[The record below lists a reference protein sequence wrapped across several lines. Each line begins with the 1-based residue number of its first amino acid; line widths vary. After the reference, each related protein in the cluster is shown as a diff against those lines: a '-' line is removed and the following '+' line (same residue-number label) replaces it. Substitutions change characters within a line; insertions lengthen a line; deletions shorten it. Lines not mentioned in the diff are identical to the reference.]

1 MSELDL
7 TRLNVGGINNDSSEM
22 TPPPGWGE
30 EPKEEPKVEPIVE
43 PVEVEEKIETPVL
56 DENKEEEEVTE
67 VTSNE
72 SEIETDNNNTRNN
85 ILNSLSAQMQPKET
99 EDKETDARPDFSHDL
114 SETAE
119 EDVEEEIPSTTV
131 SPKLIEKSNKGK
143 FVHHTRVDAGFGNR
157 PSPLIVKS
165 VFSRTLLSL
174 LNAYF
179 NGSIGKD
186 GEVHHY
192 VDEELKF
199 FGVYNRK
206 KEPCVWEEGGADDNK
221 GSVLLITDPEGNPL
235 TPSFSL
241 TNTNV
246 VNGKHALVPVW
257 AGCYMVMGGQRK
269 GNEILTVYKI
279 SSVENSTDAHLSSPS
294 FTLDLICYSN
304 GGEFTS
310 NVEST
315 FWTVETPAWKAAMKR
330 MYEKNAC
337 VPAYVNDYKELILD
351 VATLN
356 DLNDALSEQNFVN
369 TIEVLPDL
377 KTAYTVVGEQL
388 GKQML
393 ELDKYECAQL
403 IVYPVYQQETVDVWI
418 IGLIYN
424 RETHSSV
431 GRRIAYKKVVIR
443 EDDSCQFYYPDR
455 TEKESVP
462 FDTLAKAL
470 KRNNGSIINAF
481 RRLTPV
487 V

>member
-1 MSELDL
+1 MSDLDL
-7 TRLNVGGINNDSSEM
+7 TRLNVGGINNDNSEM

-30 EPKEEPKVEPIVE
+30 EESKEEPIIEPKVE
-43 PVEVEEKIETPVL
+43 PVEVEEKVETPVL
-56 DENKEEEEVTE
+56 DENKEEEVE
-67 VTSNE
+67 SNE
-72 SEIETDNNNTRNN
+72 SEIESENNTRNN
-85 ILNSLSAQMQPKET
+85 ILNSLSEQMQQPKEFV
-99 EDKETDARPDFSHDL
+99 PDGKDDWCEVLDSD
-114 SETAE
+114 EKDE
-119 EDVEEEIPSTTV
+119 EEEIPSTTV
-131 SPKLIEKSNKGK
+131 SPKLIEKNGKGK
-143 FVHHTRVDAGFGNR
+143 FIRHTRVDAGFGNR

-174 LNAYF
+174 LNTYF

-186 GEVHHY
+186 GEAHCY

-206 KEPCVWEEGGADDNK
+206 KESCVWEEGGADDTK
-221 GSVLLITDPEGNPL
+221 GSVLLVTDPEGNPL

-257 AGCYMVMGGQRK
+257 TGCYMLMGGQRK
-269 GNEILTVYKI
+269 GQEILTVYKI
-279 SSVENSTDAHLSSPS
+279 TSVENSIDAHLSNPS

-315 FWTVETPAWKAAMKR
+315 FWNVEASAWKAAMKR
-330 MYEKNAC
+330 MYEKHAF
-337 VPAYVNDYKELILD
+337 VPVYVNDYKEFILD

-356 DLNDALSEQNFVN
+356 DLNDALSEPNFVN

-377 KTAYTVVGEQL
+377 KTAYKVVGEQL
-388 GKQML
+388 GKEML

-403 IVYPVYQQETVDVWI
+403 IVYPVYQQESVDVWI
-418 IGLIYN
+418 LGLIYN
-424 RETHSSV
+424 RDTHSSA
-431 GRRIAYKKVVIR
+431 GRRIAYKRVVLH
-443 EDDSCQFYYPDR
+443 EDDACQFYYPDR

>member
-1 MSELDL
+1 ME
-7 TRLNVGGINNDSSEM
+7 
-22 TPPPGWGE
+22 
-30 EPKEEPKVEPIVE
+30 
-43 PVEVEEKIETPVL
+43 
-56 DENKEEEEVTE
+56 
-67 VTSNE
+67 SNE
-72 SEIETDNNNTRNN
+72 GESESEKNTRNN
-85 ILNSLSAQMQPKET
+85 ILNSLSEQMQQPKEFI
-99 EDKETDARPDFSHDL
+99 PDGKDDWCEVLDSD
-114 SETAE
+114 EKDE
-119 EDVEEEIPSTTV
+119 EEEIPSTTV
-131 SPKLIEKSNKGK
+131 SPKLIEKNNKGK
-143 FVHHTRVDAGFGNR
+143 SVHHTRVDAGFGNR

-179 NGSIGKD
+179 NGSIGKE

-199 FGVYNRK
+199 FGVYNRT

-269 GNEILTVYKI
+269 GQEILTVYKI
-279 SSVENSTDAHLSSPS
+279 TSVESSIDAHLSSPS

-330 MYEKNAC
+330 MYEKNAF
-337 VPAYVNDYKELILD
+337 VPAYVNDYKEFILD

>member
-1 MSELDL
+1 MSDLDL
-7 TRLNVGGINNDSSEM
+7 TRLNVGGINNDNSEM

-30 EPKEEPKVEPIVE
+30 EESKEEPIIEPKVES
-43 PVEVEEKIETPVL
+43 VEVEEKVETPVL
-56 DENKEEEEVTE
+56 DENKAEVKE
-67 VTSNE
+67 VESNE
-72 SEIETDNNNTRNN
+72 SEIESENNTRNN
-85 ILNSLSAQMQPKET
+85 ILNSLSEQMQQPKEFV
-99 EDKETDARPDFSHDL
+99 PDGKDDWCEVLDSD
-114 SETAE
+114 EKDE
-119 EDVEEEIPSTTV
+119 EEEIPSTTV
-131 SPKLIEKSNKGK
+131 SPKLIEKNGKGK
-143 FVHHTRVDAGFGNR
+143 FIRHTRVDAGFGNR

-174 LNAYF
+174 LNTYF

-186 GEVHHY
+186 GEAHYY

-206 KEPCVWEEGGADDNK
+206 KESCVWEEGGADDTK
-221 GSVLLITDPEGNPL
+221 GSVLLVTDPEGNPL

-257 AGCYMVMGGQRK
+257 SGCYMLMGGQRK
-269 GNEILTVYKI
+269 GQEILTVYKI
-279 SSVENSTDAHLSSPS
+279 TSVESSIDAHLSSPS

-315 FWTVETPAWKAAMKR
+315 FWSVEAPAWKAAMKR
-330 MYEKNAC
+330 MYEKHAF
-337 VPAYVNDYKELILD
+337 VPAYVNDYKEFILD

-356 DLNDALSEQNFVN
+356 DLNDALSEPNFVN

-377 KTAYTVVGEQL
+377 KTAYKVVGEQL
-388 GKQML
+388 GKEML

-403 IVYPVYQQETVDVWI
+403 IVYPVYQQESVDVWI
-418 IGLIYN
+418 LGLIYN
-424 RETHSSV
+424 RDTHSSV
-431 GRRIAYKKVVIR
+431 GRRIAYKRVVLH
-443 EDDSCQFYYPDR
+443 EDDVCQFYYPDR

>member
-1 MSELDL
+1 MSDLDL
-7 TRLNVGGINNDSSEM
+7 TRLNVGGINNDNSEM

-30 EPKEEPKVEPIVE
+30 EPKEVLKEEPKVE
-43 PVEVEEKIETPVL
+43 PVEVEEKVETPVL
-56 DENKEEEEVTE
+56 DENKEEVVEEVK
-67 VTSNE
+67 SNE
-72 SEIETDNNNTRNN
+72 SEIETENNTRNN
-85 ILNSLSAQMQPKET
+85 ILNSLSEQMQQPKEFI
-99 EDKETDARPDFSHDL
+99 PDGKSDWCEVL
-114 SETAE
+114 DSDEKDE
-119 EDVEEEIPSTTV
+119 EEEIPSTTV
-131 SPKLIEKSNKGK
+131 SPKLIEKNNKGK
-143 FVHHTRVDAGFGNR
+143 FIRHTRVDAGFGNR

-174 LNAYF
+174 LNTYF

-186 GEVHHY
+186 GEVHCY

-206 KEPCVWEEGGADDNK
+206 KESCVWEEGGADDTK
-221 GSVLLITDPEGNPL
+221 GSVLLVTDPEGNPL

-257 AGCYMVMGGQRK
+257 PGCYMLMGGQRK
-269 GNEILTVYKI
+269 SEEILTVYKI
-279 SSVENSTDAHLSSPS
+279 SSVENSIDAHLSSPS

-315 FWTVETPAWKAAMKR
+315 FWNMEAPAWKAAMKR
-330 MYEKNAC
+330 MYEKRAF
-337 VPAYVNDYKELILD
+337 VPAYVNDYKEFILD

-356 DLNDALSEQNFVN
+356 DLNDALSEPNFVN

-377 KTAYTVVGEQL
+377 KTAYKVVGEQL
-388 GKQML
+388 GKEML

-403 IVYPVYQQETVDVWI
+403 IVYPVYQQESVDVWI
-418 IGLIYN
+418 LGLIYN
-424 RETHSSV
+424 RDTHSSA
-431 GRRIAYKKVVIR
+431 GRRIAYKRVVLH
-443 EDDSCQFYYPDR
+443 EDDPCQFYYPDR

>member
-1 MSELDL
+1 MSDLDL
-7 TRLNVGGINNDSSEM
+7 TRLNVGGINNDNSEM

-30 EPKEEPKVEPIVE
+30 EESKEEPIIEPKVE
-43 PVEVEEKIETPVL
+43 PVEVEEKVETPVL
-56 DENKEEEEVTE
+56 DENKEEVVEEVK
-67 VTSNE
+67 SNE
-72 SEIETDNNNTRNN
+72 SEIESENNTRNN
-85 ILNSLSAQMQPKET
+85 ILNSLSEQMQQPKEFV
-99 EDKETDARPDFSHDL
+99 PDGKDDW
-114 SETAE
+114 SEVLDSDE
-119 EDVEEEIPSTTV
+119 KDEEEEIPSTTV
-131 SPKLIEKSNKGK
+131 SPKLIEKNGKGK
-143 FVHHTRVDAGFGNR
+143 FIRHTRVDVGFGNR

-174 LNAYF
+174 LNTYF

-186 GEVHHY
+186 GEAHYY

-206 KEPCVWEEGGADDNK
+206 KESCAWEEGGADDTK
-221 GSVLLITDPEGNPL
+221 GSVLLVTDPEGNPL

-257 AGCYMVMGGQRK
+257 PGCYMLMGGQRK
-269 GNEILTVYKI
+269 GQEILTVYKI
-279 SSVENSTDAHLSSPS
+279 TSVESSIDAHLSSPS

-315 FWTVETPAWKAAMKR
+315 FWNVEAPAWKAAMKR
-330 MYEKNAC
+330 MYEKHAF
-337 VPAYVNDYKELILD
+337 VPAYVNDYKEFILD

-356 DLNDALSEQNFVN
+356 DLNDALSEPNFVN

-377 KTAYTVVGEQL
+377 KTAYKVVGEQL
-388 GKQML
+388 GKEML

-403 IVYPVYQQETVDVWI
+403 IVYPVYQQESVDVWI
-418 IGLIYN
+418 LGLIYN
-424 RETHSSV
+424 RDTRSSA
-431 GRRIAYKKVVIR
+431 GRRIAYKRVVLH
-443 EDDSCQFYYPDR
+443 EDDVCQFYYPDR

>member
-1 MSELDL
+1 MSDLDL
-7 TRLNVGGINNDSSEM
+7 TRLNVGGINNDNSEM

-30 EPKEEPKVEPIVE
+30 EESKEEPIVE
-43 PVEVEEKIETPVL
+43 PKVESVEVEEKVETPVL
-56 DENKEEEEVTE
+56 DENKEEVKEVE
-67 VTSNE
+67 SNE
-72 SEIETDNNNTRNN
+72 SEIESENNTRNN
-85 ILNSLSAQMQPKET
+85 ILNSLSEQMQQPKEFV
-99 EDKETDARPDFSHDL
+99 PDGKDDWCEVLDSD
-114 SETAE
+114 EKDE
-119 EDVEEEIPSTTV
+119 EEEIPSTTV
-131 SPKLIEKSNKGK
+131 SPKLIEKNNKGK

-269 GNEILTVYKI
+269 GDEILTVYKI

-330 MYEKNAC
+330 MYEKHAF
-337 VPAYVNDYKELILD
+337 VPAYVNDYKEFILD